1 MKVIVLQIRGVTNV
15 VGIDNKNRARHISYN
30 INQGAIQ

>member
-15 VGIDNKNRARHISYN
+15 VGIDNKNRALRISYN